1 MKANNLIYAPALKQ
15 EFRCRVPL
23 RDARQL
29 FLVNGTVQGGG
40 APLALRLEEG
50 EQLDKMLQIIGIRSA
65 EGPRELSFSESF
77 HFGPRSAGRII
88 LCAHTFSLDRF
99 KTVERVRIE
108 VEEEARAQFVVM
120 QNEHNQA
127 DHETFYDISLASG
140 ASLDMVFLSLHGG
153 VIRNHIDA
161 RLCGEGASCSLS
173 GLYLTDGEQRMDY
186 DILLTHQ
193 VPHCHSNQVFKGI
206 LDNNGV
212 AHFDGLIKVVPDAQK
227 TEAYQAN
234 HNLLVSPTARA
245 YTRPQLEI
253 YADDVKCS
261 HGATIGR
268 LNPDELFYMRTRGIP
283 VAEAR
288 LLQQVAFTNEVVEKI
303 SSPELR
309 ERMQVLV
316 EKRLR
321 GEFSRCQNCSK
332 NCC

>member
-23 RDARQL
+23 KDARQV
-29 FLVNGTVQGGG
+29 FLVNGTVQGAG
-40 APLALRLEEG
+40 APLAFRLEEG
-50 EQLDKMLQIIGIRSA
+50 EQLPQMLQLIAIRSA
-65 EGPRELSFSESF
+65 EGPQDLSFSESF
-77 HFGPRSAGRII
+77 HFSRGSAGRII
-88 LCAHTFSLDRF
+88 LCAHTFSLDPF
-99 KTVERVRIE
+99 KTVEHTKITL
-108 VEEEARAQFVVM
+108 EEDAHAEFVVM

-127 DHETFYDISLASG
+127 DHETFYELTLAAG
-140 ASLDMVFLSLHGG
+140 ATLDMVFLSLHGG
-153 VIRNHIDA
+153 IIRNHIEA
-161 RLCGEGASCSLS
+161 RLQGEHASCHLS
-173 GLYLTDGEQRMDY
+173 GLYLTDGDQRMDY
-186 DILLTHQ
+186 DIRLTHE
-193 VPHCHSNQVFKGI
+193 VPSCHSNQIFKGI
-206 LDNNGV
+206 LDDRGL
-212 AHFDGLIKVVPDAQK
+212 AHFDGLIRVVPDAQK

-234 HNLLVSPTARA
+234 HNLLISDTAKA

-288 LLQQVAFTNEVVEKI
+288 VLQQMAFCNEVVDKI

>member
-1 MKANNLIYAPALKQ
+1 MKANNFIYAPALKH

-23 RDARQL
+23 KDTRQL

-40 APLALRLEEG
+40 APLSLRLEEG
-50 EQLDKMLQIIGIRSA
+50 QQMDQMLQIIGIRSQ
-65 EGPRELSFSESF
+65 EGPHALTFGETFYFSRHSQ
-77 HFGPRSAGRII
+77 GRIVH
-88 LCAHTFSLDRF
+88 CSHTFSLDPF
-99 KTVERVRIE
+99 QTVEQVAITL
-108 VEEEARAQFVVM
+108 EEGARAEFVVM
-120 QNEHNQA
+120 QNEHGGA
-127 DHETFYDISLASG
+127 AHETVYEIRLAAG

-153 VIRNHIDA
+153 VIRNRIDA
-161 RLCGEGASCSLS
+161 RLLGEGSACSLS
-173 GLYLTDGEQRMDY
+173 GLCLTDGAQQMDY
-186 DILLTHQ
+186 DICLTHQ
-193 VPHCHSNQVFKGI
+193 CAGCRSSQLFKNI
-206 LDNNGV
+206 LDDRGS

-234 HNLLVSPTARA
+234 HNLLISPQARA

-268 LNPDELFYMRTRGIP
+268 LNPEELFYMRTRGIP
-283 VAEAR
+283 EAEAR
-288 LLQQVAFTNEVVEKI
+288 LLQQMAFAYEVVEKI
-303 SSPELR
+303 SPAELR